1 MKLFEPTVTVPP
13 REPPGL
19 ASTLTPIVPLPGPL
33 PPEVI
38 LIQEALLV
46 AVQLHVAAVD
56 TLTESVYAVLGA

>member
-1 MKLFEPTVTVPP
+1 MKLFEPTVTVAL

-19 ASTLTPIVPLPGPL
+19 ASTLTPMVPFPGPL

-38 LIQEALLV
+38 LIHGALLV

-56 TLTESVYAVLGA
+56 TLTVSV